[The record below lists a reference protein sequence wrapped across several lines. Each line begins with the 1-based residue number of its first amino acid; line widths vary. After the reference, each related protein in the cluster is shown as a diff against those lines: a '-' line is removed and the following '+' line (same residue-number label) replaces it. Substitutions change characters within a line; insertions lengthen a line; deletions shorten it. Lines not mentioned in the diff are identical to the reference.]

1 MIYKVKTNITGPS
14 NNYHP
19 GDILGDE
26 FSEEEI
32 ERFCSCR
39 AVCPVGAKLVV
50 SESDTNDDDE
60 ISTDDEADKIDMLS
74 EEELKKL
81 SSKKAI
87 MQYAESIGMEPM
99 EESMTRPEMID
110 KVLAYQ
116 EEVFR

>member
-14 NNYHP
+14 KNYHP

-26 FSEEEI
+26 FSMEEI
-32 ERFCSCR
+32 KRFCSCR
-39 AVCPVGAKLVV
+39 AVCPVGTKPVV
-50 SESDTNDDDE
+50 SESDTTDEEISNDDE
-60 ISTDDEADKIDMLS
+60 TDKIDMLS

>member
-14 NNYHP
+14 KNYHP

-32 ERFCSCR
+32 KRFCSCR
-39 AVCPVGAKLVV
+39 AVCPVGAKPVV
-50 SESDTNDDDE
+50 SESDTTDEEISNDDE
-60 ISTDDEADKIDMLS
+60 TEKIDMLS
-74 EEELKKL
+74 EDELKKL